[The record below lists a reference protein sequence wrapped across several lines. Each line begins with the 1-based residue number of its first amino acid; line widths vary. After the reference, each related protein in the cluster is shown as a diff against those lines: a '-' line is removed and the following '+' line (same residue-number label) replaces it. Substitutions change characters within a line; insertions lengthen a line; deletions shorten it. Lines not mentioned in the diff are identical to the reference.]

1 MKQRFA
7 ATVLAGLGLAIAS
20 PLWAA
25 EIELTTRVSGVV
37 ETVLVKPG
45 QRVKKGAVLLRLDR
59 TILRA
64 SLDEAAA
71 EQARAQADADDA
83 RRELDRA
90 RELFDRTVSST
101 TELEAAALRDAR
113 ARAALSTARARRG
126 SPDRCRLRASWTQGS
141 GRFGSA
147 AITFSNTSAASAWRP
162 WSASAL
168 PSAYAATCFARAPL
182 RTASRTSCERSMSH
196 RSGPAR

>member
-1 MKQRFA
+1 MKQHIA

-25 EIELTTRVSGVV
+25 ELELTTRVSGVV
-37 ETVLVKPG
+37 EAVLVKPG
-45 QRVKKGAVLLRLDR
+45 QRVKKGTVLLRLDR

-90 RELFDRTVSST
+90 RELFERTVSST
-101 TELEAAALRDAR
+101 TELEAAALREAR
-113 ARAALSTARARRG
+113 ARAALS
-126 SPDRCRLRASWTQGS
+126 
-141 GRFGSA
+141 
-147 AITFSNTSAASAWRP
+147 AASARRVI
-162 WSASAL
+162 AQKNLNDAEL
-168 PSAYAATCFARAPL
+168 KAPFDGVVNAVPGGPGTVV
-182 RTASRTSCERSMSH
+182 TADCQPRSLVILE
-196 RSGPAR
+196 PARP

>member
-1 MKQRFA
+1 MKQRIA
-7 ATVLAGLGLAIAS
+7 ASALAGFGLAIAS

-25 EIELTTRVSGVV
+25 EVELTTRVSGVV
-37 ETVLVKPG
+37 EAVLVKPG

-71 EQARAQADADDA
+71 EQTRAQADADDA

-113 ARAALSTARARRG
+113 GRAALSSAKARRVIAQKNLNDAELKAPFDG
-126 SPDRCRLRASWTQGS
+126 VVNAVPGAPGTVVTADCQPKSLVILEP
-141 GRFGSA
+141 GR
-147 AITFSNTSAASAWRP
+147 P
-162 WSASAL
+162 
-168 PSAYAATCFARAPL
+168 
-182 RTASRTSCERSMSH
+182 
-196 RSGPAR
+196 